1 MTTAAQAR
9 YIESLRDNRDHL
21 TLDDD
26 HIQDNIDL
34 INRALVHEG
43 KTIDQEALN
52 KWMEELI
59 ATHNHELEGN
69 LDELTTAQASELIES
84 LKNGYHMAL
93 VVNLAQLSN
102 DYLPAIIKELEAYIA
117 ERATDVE
124 EQIQRAE
131 QVANGADVTH
141 GPTLD
146 DMIEDAV
153 AIYDTIQ
160 IQQALIVQGY
170 CETTIIGKQAM
181 ERLEARLKEAEKRL
195 SNRTGTRVAADVV
208 RRVSMSILAGD
219 AERDLMRRYIISSTN
234 AETAEAAMAEKE
246 A

>member
-1 MTTAAQAR
+1 MTTAAQTR

-34 INRALVHEG
+34 INQALVHEG

-102 DYLPAIIKELEAYIA
+102 YYLPVIIKELEAYIA

-131 QVANGADVTH
+131 QVANGADVAH

-160 IQQALIVQGY
+160 IQQALIVQGD
-170 CETTIIGKQAM
+170 CETTIISKQAM

-234 AETAEAAMAEKE
+234 AEAAEAAMAEKE